1 MSLSPEL
8 RSKITE
14 LETILNS
21 LLWKQHFSIENKAS
35 RNWKK
40 HFTDYEALQVFDT
53 HTKEL
58 LVAIDTILKAANGMH
73 NDHWRSLYAATVPS
87 NWLMVFLDEREPYVR
102 IFNKEELNPDNYN
115 TWDTDSQ
122 TWVEMKGIRVQLNDL
137 IHATKKVLSEIQET
151 YVNEYV
157 DPEETDEIMSP
168 SQTHT
173 TDGPIHHDVSME
185 SLLFR
190 LQTLT

>member
-1 MSLSPEL
+1 
-8 RSKITE
+8 
-14 LETILNS
+14 
-21 LLWKQHFSIENKAS
+21 
-35 RNWKK
+35 
-40 HFTDYEALQVFDT
+40 
-53 HTKEL
+53 
-58 LVAIDTILKAANGMH
+58 MH

-102 IFNKEELNPDNYN
+102 IFINEELNPDNYN

-137 IHATKKVLSEIQET
+137 IHATKTVLSEIQET

-173 TDGPIHHDVSME
+173 TDGPINHDVSMK

-190 LQTLT
+190 LQTLI